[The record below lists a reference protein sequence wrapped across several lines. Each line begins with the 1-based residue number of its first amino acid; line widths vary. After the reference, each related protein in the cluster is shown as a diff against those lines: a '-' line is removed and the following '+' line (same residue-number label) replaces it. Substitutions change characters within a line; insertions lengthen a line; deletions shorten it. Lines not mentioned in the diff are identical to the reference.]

1 MSKLCTIYSCT
12 AQGLP
17 EKYIAVFTFSGVFV
31 ITLQTIFERLVQHI
45 SWLVSL
51 ILDRKI
57 AEHYKNINNKNY

>member
-1 MSKLCTIYSCT
+1 MYYIHSCT

-17 EKYIAVFTFSGVFV
+17 EKYIAVLVFTFCGVFV

-57 AEHYKNINNKNY
+57 AEHYKNISNKNY